1 MNRIRSPITVLAAA
15 LLVGGLVTPRVDGPS
30 ADAAPPATA
39 PAATASAG
47 VAPLWLTS
55 RASWTNP
62 NLDVPPV
69 PRVVDLRYGHHQ
81 RFDRVVI
88 EIRGQIPGGRTFY
101 ARRFSY
107 DGTGD
112 PVPIGGRS
120 GLGVV
125 LFPAQAHNDNGDD
138 VYTGPQIAR
147 PHLQTLKALAFTG
160 DFEGYVSFAF
170 ALTHRAPYRIFT
182 LTAPHR
188 IVIDFRHNS

>member
-1 MNRIRSPITVLAAA
+1 MNRIRSLITVLAAA
-15 LLVGGLVTPRVDGPS
+15 LLLGGLVTPRVDTALVG
-30 ADAAPPATA
+30 AA

-47 VAPLWLTS
+47 VAPVWLTS

-62 NLDVPPV
+62 NLDYPPV
-69 PRVVDLRYGHHQ
+69 PRVVDLRYSHHK

-88 EIRGQIPGGRTFY
+88 EIRGQIPSGRTFY
-101 ARRFSY
+101 ARRFTY

-125 LFPAQAHNDNGDD
+125 LFPTQAHNDQGEDI
-138 VYTGPQIAR
+138 YTGPEIAR
-147 PHLQTLKALAFTG
+147 PHFQTLKAVAFTG

-182 LTAPHR
+182 LAAPHR
-188 IVIDFRHNS
+188 IVVDLHHNT